1 MRQPLVTI
9 GIPTYKRTS
18 GLKKA
23 LDCILNQS
31 YFNLEVIVS
40 NNNPE
45 NDETDNLLIEY
56 LKKDSRIKY
65 FKQSHNVG
73 PIGNFEFVLN
83 EAKGEY
89 FAWAADDDLCEP
101 EFVEKIIVEML
112 SDEKIV
118 LCACD
123 IKVIDVEDR
132 EIGMHR
138 LNSIRINSDWSI
150 AKQLFFEYPTS
161 NIFFCIYG
169 IYKTNVLRDCGLSIS
184 KGWKNL
190 CTNGEVPFLARISAR
205 GRITAVSEVLK
216 FYRTHDNSVYSN
228 ESSGMTSV
236 DSLMMKAIIRV
247 KLYKIA
253 LFEVSGLAEKSVLLK
268 TISQSWIK
276 SISPRKLIVPLVP
289 KGLKVAIKELYK

>member
-1 MRQPLVTI
+1 MKQPLVSI
-9 GIPTYKRTS
+9 GIPTYKRAS

-40 NNNPE
+40 NNNPD

-56 LKKDSRIKY
+56 LKKDNRIKY
-65 FKQSHNVG
+65 FKQSHNIG

-101 EFVEKIIVEML
+101 EFVEKILAQML

-150 AKQLFFEYPTS
+150 AKRLFFEYPTS

-169 IYKTNVLRDCGLSIS
+169 IYQTDVLRSCGLSIS

-190 CTNGEVPFLARISAR
+190 CTNGEVPFLAMISVR
-205 GRITAVSEVLK
+205 GKIAAISDVLK
-216 FYRTHDNSVYSN
+216 CYRVHDNSVYSN
-228 ESSGMTSV
+228 EISGLTFF
-236 DSLMMKAIIRV
+236 DSLMIKVSIRV
-247 KLYKIA
+247 KLYKIV
-253 LFEVSGLAEKSVLLK
+253 LFEVTGFTEKSVLLK

-289 KGLKVAIKELYK
+289 KGLKVAIKKLYK